1 MDYKLTDFLPTTK
14 KECELRGWDELD
26 VILFSGDA
34 YVDHPSFGAAILGRI
49 LEANGYRVAIV
60 PQPDWHGDFRDFK
73 KLGRPRLFFGV
84 SPGAMDSMVN
94 RYTANRRMRSEDAF
108 SPDSRHD
115 MRPDYPSIVYTQIL
129 KKLFPDVPVALGGI
143 EASLRRISHYDYWK
157 DELRKCILCDSGAD
171 LILYGMGERSIVE
184 LANAFAEGKTMDE
197 IHEMPQVAFYC
208 KEKDIPGG
216 FKDDDIILHSHEE
229 CLHNKK
235 GQAENVRHLEEEA
248 NKMHA
253 QRMIQEV
260 DGKYVVVNPP
270 FPLMTT
276 EELDAAFDLPYTRLP
291 HPKYKGKTIPAYE
304 MIKFSVNLHRG
315 CFGGCSFCTISAH
328 QGKFVVC
335 RSKESILKEVKKI
348 IAMPDFKGYLS
359 DLGGPSANMY
369 GMRGKNQKA
378 CEVCKRPSC
387 VNPQICPNLNTDHSK
402 LLEIYHAVDA
412 LPGIKKS
419 FIGSGVRYD
428 LLLHKSKDEKVN
440 QAAREYTRE
449 LITKHVSGRL
459 KVAPEHTSPEV
470 LKFMR
475 KPSFDL
481 FYEFKRIFDKI
492 NKEEGLNQ
500 QIIPY
505 FISSHPGC
513 HEEDMA
519 ELAVITKG
527 LDFHLEQVQDFTPTP
542 MTISTETWY
551 TGYDPYTL
559 EPVFSAKTQKE
570 KLAQRMFFF
579 WYKPEERRA
588 IESEL
593 RRIGRSDLIAKL
605 YDKRDMRG
613 GHPSSRFDEKAIGST
628 YDNPGVGRGARGKNR
643 QGNSSCGSNSGRNGR
658 NQSYQPKGYGNVGC
672 YDEDKYLNNGK
683 PLNARNRNDGSQ
695 RPLSPR
701 ELAKSVKE
709 QLKADK
715 GSGFFKDK
723 KKKSFNPNFDEGNHR
738 RGDVSQNRGNGK
750 QNHGNG
756 RNSGSFSGDNRNKG
770 NSGRRGKR

>member
-34 YVDHPSFGAAILGRI
+34 YVDHPSFGPAILGRI

-157 DELRKCILCDSGAD
+157 NELRKCILCDSGAD

-197 IHEMPQVAFYC
+197 IHEMPQVVFYC

-369 GMRGKNQKA
+369 GMHGKNQKA

-613 GHPSSRFDEKAIGST
+613 GHTSARFDEKAVGST

-643 QGNSSCGSNSGRNGR
+643 QGNSSYGSNSGRKGR

-738 RGDVSQNRGNGK
+738 RGDVSQIRGNGK